1 MLPPNCFK
9 RLKTMNDQ
17 SEKCGF
23 VTLLGAPNAGKST
36 LVNYMVGAK
45 VSIVSPKV
53 QTTRSRVRG
62 IVVKNKCEIILIDT
76 PGIFKPKRRLDRA
89 MVAAAWQE
97 AEYSDVRL
105 LLVDAKRGIDDDT
118 LSIVDSLIKNK
129 MKSVLILNKSD
140 LVKPARLVEL
150 SARLNEKKIFKET
163 FMLSAATGEGID
175 LLETYLISQMPE
187 SPFMFPEDQV
197 SDLPDKL
204 LAAEITREKLYMN
217 LNQELPYI
225 STVMTDSF
233 KEDDKGIRIDQTIF
247 VEKNNQKQIVIGKN
261 GTMIKKIGMQARQE
275 LEKLFECRVHL
286 FLFVKVR
293 EKWTENPEHY
303 RSWGLDFNA

>member
-1 MLPPNCFK
+1 MDNTP
-9 RLKTMNDQ
+9 
-17 SEKCGF
+17 EKCGF

-62 IVVKNKCEIILIDT
+62 ILVKNNCEIVLIDT

-97 AEYSDVRL
+97 AEYSDARL
-105 LLVDAKRGIDDDT
+105 VLVDAKRGIDDDT
-118 LSIVDSLIKNK
+118 RSIIDSLIKNRLK
-129 MKSVLILNKSD
+129 AVLILNKSD

-150 SARLNEKKIFKET
+150 SARLNETGLFKET
-163 FMLSAATGEGID
+163 FMLSAATGEGVDI
-175 LLETYLISQMPE
+175 LENYLISQMPAG
-187 SPFMFPEDQV
+187 PFMFPADQV

-217 LNQELPYI
+217 LNRELPYI
-225 STVMTDSF
+225 STVQTDSF
-233 KEDDKGIRIDQTIF
+233 KEDEKGIRIDQTIY

-261 GTMIKKIGMQARQE
+261 GAMIKKIGMQSRQE
-275 LEKLFECRVHL
+275 LEKLFDCRVHL

-293 EKWTENPEHY
+293 EKWAENPEHY
-303 RSWGLDFNA
+303 RPWGLDFNA

>member
-1 MLPPNCFK
+1 MAEE
-9 RLKTMNDQ
+9 R
-17 SEKCGF
+17 CGF

-62 IVVKNKCEIILIDT
+62 IVVKGDCEIVLIDT

-89 MVAAAWQE
+89 MVAAAWQD
-97 AEYSDVRL
+97 AEYSDKCL
-105 LLVDAKRGIDDDT
+105 LLVDARRGLDDDT
-118 LSIVDSLIKNK
+118 RSIVESVKKNK
-129 MKSVLILNKSD
+129 LKADLVLNKTD
-140 LVKPARLVEL
+140 LVKRAKLAEL
-150 SARLNEKKIFKET
+150 SLKLNELYSFSET
-163 FMLSAATGEGID
+163 FAVSAATGDGVD
-175 LLETYLISQMPE
+175 VLERRLMSEMPAG
-187 SPFMFPEDQV
+187 PFMFPADQV

-217 LNQELPYI
+217 LNQELPYV
-225 STVMTDSF
+225 STVQTDSF
-233 KEDDKGIRIDQTIF
+233 SEENGAVKINQTIY

-261 GTMIKKIGMQARQE
+261 GSMIKKIGTQSRME
-275 LEKLFECRVHL
+275 LEKMFDCRVHL

-293 EKWTENPEHY
+293 EKWEDNPEHY

>member
-1 MLPPNCFK
+1 MA
-9 RLKTMNDQ
+9 
-17 SEKCGF
+17 EKCGF

-62 IVVKNKCEIILIDT
+62 IVVKGDCEIVLIDT

-118 LSIVDSLIKNK
+118 RSIMDSLVKNK
-129 MKSVLILNKSD
+129 QKCVLVLNKTD
-140 LVKPARLVEL
+140 LVKPAKLVEL
-150 SARLNEKKIFKET
+150 SAELNKSALFSET
-163 FMLSAATGEGID
+163 FMLSAATGED
-175 LLETYLISQMPE
+175 VDTLEEYLLSRMPE
-187 SPFMFPEDQV
+187 GSFMFPADQV

-225 STVMTDSF
+225 STVQTESF
-233 KEDDKGIRIDQTIF
+233 KEDDKGIRIDQTIY

-261 GTMIKKIGMQARQE
+261 GTMIKKIGTQARQE
-275 LEKLFECRVHL
+275 LEKLFDCRVHL

-293 EKWTENPEHY
+293 EKWEDNPEHY
-303 RSWGLDFNA
+303 RAWGLDFNA

>member
-1 MLPPNCFK
+1 MA
-9 RLKTMNDQ
+9 
-17 SEKCGF
+17 EKCGF

-62 IVVKNKCEIILIDT
+62 IVVKGDCEIVLIDT

-97 AEYSDVRL
+97 AEYSDLRL

-118 LSIVDSLIKNK
+118 RSIMDSLVKNK
-129 MKSVLILNKSD
+129 RKCVLVLNKTD
-140 LVKPARLVEL
+140 LVKPAKLVEL
-150 SARLNEKKIFKET
+150 SAELNKSALFSET
-163 FMLSAATGEGID
+163 FMLSAATGEGVD
-175 LLETYLISQMPE
+175 TLQEYLVSRMPE
-187 SPFMFPEDQV
+187 GPFMFPADQV

-225 STVMTDSF
+225 STVQTESF
-233 KEDDKGIRIDQTIF
+233 KEDDKGIRIDQTIY

-261 GTMIKKIGMQARQE
+261 GTMVKKIGTQARQE
-275 LEKLFECRVHL
+275 LEKLFDCRVHL

-293 EKWTENPEHY
+293 EKWEDNPEHY
-303 RSWGLDFNA
+303 RAWGLDFNA

>member
-1 MLPPNCFK
+1 MDNTP
-9 RLKTMNDQ
+9 
-17 SEKCGF
+17 EKCGF

-62 IVVKNKCEIILIDT
+62 ILVKNNCEIVLIDT

-97 AEYSDVRL
+97 AEYSDARL
-105 LLVDAKRGIDDDT
+105 VLVDAKRGIDDDT
-118 LSIVDSLIKNK
+118 RSIIDSLIKNK
-129 MKSVLILNKSD
+129 LKAVLILNKSD

-150 SARLNEKKIFKET
+150 SARLNETGLFKET
-163 FMLSAATGEGID
+163 FMLSAATGEGVDI
-175 LLETYLISQMPE
+175 LENYLISQMPE
-187 SPFMFPEDQV
+187 GPFMFPADQV

-225 STVMTDSF
+225 STVQTDSF
-233 KEDDKGIRIDQTIF
+233 KEDEKGSGLIRRFMSKKAI
-247 VEKNNQKQIVIGKN
+247 KN
-261 GTMIKKIGMQARQE
+261 RS
-275 LEKLFECRVHL
+275 LS
-286 FLFVKVR
+286 VK
-293 EKWTENPEHY
+293 T
-303 RSWGLDFNA
+303 GQ

>member
-1 MLPPNCFK
+1 MAEE
-9 RLKTMNDQ
+9 R
-17 SEKCGF
+17 CGF

-62 IVVKNKCEIILIDT
+62 IVVKGDCEIVLIDT

-89 MVAAAWQE
+89 MVAAAWQD
-97 AEYSDVRL
+97 AEYSDKCL
-105 LLVDAKRGIDDDT
+105 LLVDARRGLDDDT
-118 LSIVDSLIKNK
+118 RSIVESVKKNK
-129 MKSVLILNKSD
+129 LKADLVLNKTD
-140 LVKPARLVEL
+140 LVKRAKLAEL
-150 SARLNEKKIFKET
+150 SLKLNELYSFSET
-163 FMLSAATGEGID
+163 FAVSAATGDGVDI
-175 LLETYLISQMPE
+175 LERRLMSEMPAG
-187 SPFMFPEDQV
+187 PFMFPADQV

-217 LNQELPYI
+217 LNQELPYV
-225 STVMTDSF
+225 STVQTDSF
-233 KEDDKGIRIDQTIF
+233 SEENGAVKINQTIY

-261 GTMIKKIGMQARQE
+261 GSMIKKIGTQSRTE
-275 LEKLFECRVHL
+275 LEKMFDCRVHL

-293 EKWTENPEHY
+293 EKWEDNPEHY

>member
-1 MLPPNCFK
+1 MDNTP
-9 RLKTMNDQ
+9 
-17 SEKCGF
+17 EKCGF

-62 IVVKNKCEIILIDT
+62 ILVKNNCEIVLIDT

-97 AEYSDVRL
+97 AEYSDARL
-105 LLVDAKRGIDDDT
+105 VLVDAKRGIDDDT
-118 LSIVDSLIKNK
+118 RSIIDSLIKNK
-129 MKSVLILNKSD
+129 LKAVLILNKSD

-150 SARLNEKKIFKET
+150 SARLNETGLFKET
-163 FMLSAATGEGID
+163 FMLSAATGEGVDI
-175 LLETYLISQMPE
+175 LENYLISQMPE
-187 SPFMFPEDQV
+187 GPFMFPADQV

-225 STVMTDSF
+225 STVQTDSF
-233 KEDDKGIRIDQTIF
+233 KEDEKGIRIDQTIY
-247 VEKNNQKQIVIGKN
+247 VEKSNQKQIVIGKN
-261 GTMIKKIGMQARQE
+261 GAMIKKIGMQSRQE

-293 EKWTENPEHY
+293 EKWAENPEHY
-303 RSWGLDFNA
+303 RPWGLDFNA

>member
-1 MLPPNCFK
+1 MA
-9 RLKTMNDQ
+9 
-17 SEKCGF
+17 EKCGF

-62 IVVKNKCEIILIDT
+62 IVVKGDCEIVLIDT

-118 LSIVDSLIKNK
+118 RSIIDSLVKNK
-129 MKSVLILNKSD
+129 QKCVLVLNKTD
-140 LVKPARLVEL
+140 LVKPAKLVEL
-150 SARLNEKKIFKET
+150 SAELNKSALFSET
-163 FMLSAATGEGID
+163 FMLSAATGEGVD
-175 LLETYLISQMPE
+175 TLEEHLLSRMPDG
-187 SPFMFPEDQV
+187 PFMFPADQV

-225 STVMTDSF
+225 STVQTESF
-233 KEDDKGIRIDQTIF
+233 KEDDKGIRIDQTIY

-261 GTMIKKIGMQARQE
+261 GTMIKKIGTQARQE
-275 LEKLFECRVHL
+275 LEKLFDCRVHL

-293 EKWTENPEHY
+293 EKWEDNPEHY
-303 RSWGLDFNA
+303 RAWGLDFNA

>member
-1 MLPPNCFK
+1 MA
-9 RLKTMNDQ
+9 
-17 SEKCGF
+17 EKCGF

-62 IVVKNKCEIILIDT
+62 IVVKGDCEIVLIDT

-118 LSIVDSLIKNK
+118 RSIMDSLVKNK
-129 MKSVLILNKSD
+129 QKCVLVLNKTD
-140 LVKPARLVEL
+140 LVKPAKLVEL
-150 SARLNEKKIFKET
+150 SAELNKSALFSET
-163 FMLSAATGEGID
+163 FMLSAATGEGVD
-175 LLETYLISQMPE
+175 TLEEHLLSRMPDG
-187 SPFMFPEDQV
+187 PFMFPADQV

-225 STVMTDSF
+225 STVQTESF
-233 KEDDKGIRIDQTIF
+233 KEDDKGIRIDQTIY

-261 GTMIKKIGMQARQE
+261 GTMIKKIGTQARQE
-275 LEKLFECRVHL
+275 LEKLFDCRVHL

-293 EKWTENPEHY
+293 EKWEDNPEHY
-303 RSWGLDFNA
+303 RAWGLDFNA

>member
-1 MLPPNCFK
+1 MDNTP
-9 RLKTMNDQ
+9 
-17 SEKCGF
+17 EKCGF

-62 IVVKNKCEIILIDT
+62 ILVKNNCEIVLIDT

-97 AEYSDVRL
+97 AEYSDARL
-105 LLVDAKRGIDDDT
+105 VLVDAKRGIDDDT
-118 LSIVDSLIKNK
+118 RSIIDSLIKNRLK
-129 MKSVLILNKSD
+129 AVLILNKSD

-150 SARLNEKKIFKET
+150 SARLNETGLFKET
-163 FMLSAATGEGID
+163 FMLSAATGEGVDI
-175 LLETYLISQMPE
+175 LENYLISQMPAG
-187 SPFMFPEDQV
+187 PFMFPADQV

-225 STVMTDSF
+225 STVQTDSF
-233 KEDDKGIRIDQTIF
+233 KEDEKGIRIDQTIY

-261 GTMIKKIGMQARQE
+261 GAMIKKIGMQSRQE
-275 LEKLFECRVHL
+275 LEKLFDCRVHL

-293 EKWTENPEHY
+293 EKWAENPEHY
-303 RSWGLDFNA
+303 RPWGLDFNA